1 MKNNRFSL
9 YFVFVSFFTLTT
21 VFIYLVQKSYFN
33 LLKPQ
38 NEVKNNAL
46 LKEINPNL
54 DLSVISEIESRSKNT
69 QENFDFSILDPKTK
83 TTPTQTPTPTLIT
96 NSTSSAEINP

>member
-9 YFVFVSFFTLTT
+9 YFVFVSFFTLAT

-38 NEVKNNAL
+38 NQVKNNAL
-46 LKEINPNL
+46 LKEINPSL
-54 DLSVISEIESRSKNT
+54 DLSIISEIESKNKNLGD
-69 QENFDFSILDPKTK
+69 NFDFSILDPKAK
-83 TTPTQTPTPTLIT
+83 PTATPTLIT
-96 NSTSSAEINP
+96 SSTSSAQLNY